1 MLSPGSSYVSSEA
14 ALDKMRQKEKVEE
27 TRQKLLRK
35 FHEQVLQNK
44 ENVDQQLLAHQMLHL
59 EEKDEPVRTVM

>member
-1 MLSPGSSYVSSEA
+1 MSSEA

-44 ENVDQQLLAHQMLHL
+44 ENVDQLLAHQMLHL